1 MLNRTALETAGG
13 TQCDTADTDSSPIFI
28 TVATMKLFFS
38 LCVSLVVALAVSGD
52 SKRIS
57 LKQKSSGERTFVD
70 SEGREVIFHGV
81 NAIVKGPPWIPST
94 DVWDGETS
102 LSDKDLDDLKSLGL
116 NVIRLGT
123 TLSDMHCSTIYL
135 FIFCS
140 LYTFVQA
147 PCGLVLS
154 LHKASSAMPTLRS

>member
-1 MLNRTALETAGG
+1 M
-13 TQCDTADTDSSPIFI
+13 QSDPDSSPISI
-28 TVATMKLFFS
+28 TVTTMKLFFS

-123 TLSDMHCSTIYL
+123 
-135 FIFCS
+135 
-140 LYTFVQA
+140 
-147 PCGLVLS
+147 
-154 LHKASSAMPTLRS
+154 K